1 MVDADGIVR
10 GGIRTRWTVY
20 ARAERTWEINQ
31 QSTLLSSRK
40 NWVLFSKKKCDVG
53 RKEEEKEES
62 LEVSGRLREKRAAG
76 KGAGNALTIRS
87 ADVNYKLYIRSTGMK
102 EKKIWILWILYIY
115 M

>member
-31 QSTLLSSRK
+31 QSTLLYFCHRAKIGFFSRK
-40 NWVLFSKKKCDVG
+40 KKNCDGG

-62 LEVSGRLREKRAAG
+62 LEVSGRLREKGLRG
-76 KGAGNALTIRS
+76 RGREM
-87 ADVNYKLYIRSTGMK
+87 R
-102 EKKIWILWILYIY
+102 
-115 M
+115 